1 MLKAEIIGNLGDDAK
16 VMQGNFKPFTS
27 MNVAHQRKFTKQD
40 GTPVAETIWVNV
52 VINWDSSKLL
62 PYLKKGAKV
71 FCRGAVRLRT
81 FTGHD
86 GMTHAGIDIMAD
98 DVELCG
104 SPRIQEQQ
112 QPQPQ
117 PQPQPQQF
125 QPQPQP
131 QPQAQKL
138 PWEEQP
144 MQRYNYDEPPF

>member
-62 PYLKKGAKV
+62 PYLKKGTKV

-104 SPRIQEQQ
+104 SPRIQEQ
-112 QPQPQ
+112 P
-117 PQPQPQQF
+117 